1 MIFAGTI
8 MPALGEKLGRAEL
21 CILNETIVRNS
32 SQQPASSTSARA
44 LSLLTLLLPSFLP
57 TQQGAIVYAIMG
69 LGSNAPT
76 PWPLYIMF
84 PLYFI
89 RQIVDV
95 SSHLLWFALFA
106 DCVPPEQRARW
117 EAFLPFVGAGT
128 SITTG
133 IGGKWIDS
141 YGYGTTFIMTACGQ
155 AVPILLLATILPQI
169 GKAATVEAKAKDEAK
184 VMM

>member
-1 MIFAGTI
+1 MY
-8 MPALGEKLGRAEL
+8 
-21 CILNETIVRNS
+21 
-32 SQQPASSTSARA
+32 SQRDHRTQQQAIASKQHLSTPTTS
-44 LSLLTLLLPSFLP
+44 LSLLP

>member
-1 MIFAGTI
+1 M
-8 MPALGEKLGRAEL
+8 AL
-21 CILNETIVRNS
+21 
-32 SQQPASSTSARA
+32 SQQALVLAPPRWQHRRPKVVQEDRAVGREAQCRAVRARDTEA
-44 LSLLTLLLPSFLP
+44 AVDERDVKLSLRRD
-57 TQQGAIVYAIMG
+57 VHRYAIMG